1 MIWKDCDL
9 QKQVGQQT
17 DELGNL
23 VGGEWQ
29 TIMATCARQTPWTN
43 INTESGDR
51 TVTHNEQH
59 FVLPVSFSRF
69 PATATH
75 AEIDGVRQ
83 KILEVIDLAPR
94 YVAIRVEVY
103 KK

>member
-51 TVTHNEQH
+51 TVTHNEQW
-59 FVLPVSFSRF
+59 FVLPVSFDNF
-69 PATATH
+69 PDATH
-75 AEIDGVRQ
+75 AMIDGKRQ
-83 KILEVIDLAPR
+83 RVIERIDLAPR
-94 YVAIRVEVY
+94 YTAIRVEMY
-103 KK
+103 KE

>member
-51 TVTHNEQH
+51 
-59 FVLPVSFSRF
+59 SRF
-69 PATATH
+69 LSIISLMQRTP
-75 AEIDGVRQ
+75 
-83 KILEVIDLAPR
+83 
-94 YVAIRVEVY
+94 
-103 KK
+103 

>member
-51 TVTHNEQH
+51 TVTHNEQW
-59 FVLPVSFSRF
+59 FVLPVPFDNF
-69 PATATH
+69 PDATH
-75 AEIDGVRQ
+75 AMIDGKRR
-83 KILEVIDLAPR
+83 D
-94 YVAIRVEVY
+94 IRRFGWRCIKSE
-103 KK
+103 

>member
-9 QKQVGQQT
+9 QKQVSQQI
-17 DELGNL
+17 DVLGNL

-51 TVTHNEQH
+51 TVTHNEQW
-59 FVLPVSFSRF
+59 FVLPVPFDNF
-69 PATATH
+69 PDATH
-75 AEIDGVRQ
+75 AMIDGKRQ
-83 KILEVIDLAPR
+83 RVIERIDLAPR
-94 YVAIRVEVY
+94 YTAIRVDVY
-103 KK
+103 KE

>member
-1 MIWKDCDL
+1 MIWKDCEL

-51 TVTHNEQH
+51 TVTHNEQW
-59 FVLPVSFSRF
+59 FVLPVPFDNF
-69 PATATH
+69 PDATH
-75 AEIDGVRQ
+75 AMIDGKRQ
-83 KILEVIDLAPR
+83 RVIERIDLAPR
-94 YVAIRVEVY
+94 YTAIRVEVY
-103 KK
+103 KE

>member
-17 DELGNL
+17 DVLGNL

-29 TIMATCARQTPWTN
+29 TIMATYARQTPWTN

-51 TVTHNEQH
+51 TVTHNEQW
-59 FVLPVSFSRF
+59 FVLPVPFDNF
-69 PATATH
+69 PDATH
-75 AEIDGVRQ
+75 AMIDGKRQ
-83 KILEVIDLAPR
+83 RVIERIDLAPR
-94 YVAIRVEVY
+94 YTAIRVEMY
-103 KK
+103 KE

>member
-17 DELGNL
+17 DVLGNL

-51 TVTHNEQH
+51 TVTHNEQW
-59 FVLPVSFSRF
+59 FVLPVPFDNF
-69 PATATH
+69 PDATH
-75 AEIDGVRQ
+75 AMIDGKRQ
-83 KILEVIDLAPR
+83 RVIERIDLAPR
-94 YVAIRVEVY
+94 YTAIRVEMY
-103 KK
+103 KE

>member
-1 MIWKDCDL
+1 MIWKDCNL

-51 TVTHNEQH
+51 TVTHNEQW
-59 FVLPVSFSRF
+59 FVLPVPFDNF
-69 PATATH
+69 PDATH
-75 AEIDGVRQ
+75 AMIDGKRQ
-83 KILEVIDLAPR
+83 RVIERIDLAPR
-94 YVAIRVEVY
+94 YTAIRVEMY
-103 KK
+103 KE

>member
-17 DELGNL
+17 DVLGNL

-29 TIMATCARQTPWTN
+29 TIIATCARQTPWTN

-51 TVTHNEQH
+51 TVTHNEQW
-59 FVLPVSFSRF
+59 FVLPVPFDNF
-69 PATATH
+69 PDATH
-75 AEIDGVRQ
+75 AMIDGKRQ
-83 KILEVIDLAPR
+83 RVIERIDLAPR

>member
-9 QKQVGQQT
+9 QKRVGQQT

-23 VGGEWQ
+23 VGGGWQ

-51 TVTHNEQH
+51 TVTHNEQW
-59 FVLPVSFSRF
+59 FVLPVPFDNF
-69 PATATH
+69 PDATH
-75 AEIDGVRQ
+75 AMIDGKRQ
-83 KILEVIDLAPR
+83 RVIERIDLAPR
-94 YVAIRVEVY
+94 YTAIRVEVY
-103 KK
+103 KE